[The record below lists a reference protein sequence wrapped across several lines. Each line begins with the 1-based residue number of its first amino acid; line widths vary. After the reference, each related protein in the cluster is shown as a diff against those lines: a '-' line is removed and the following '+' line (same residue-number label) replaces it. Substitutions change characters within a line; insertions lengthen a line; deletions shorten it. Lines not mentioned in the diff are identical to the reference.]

1 MNRSLAKLLSMLEDG
16 NPSGAASECDLFG
29 FAYAPDMFQYEQ
41 ADIDL
46 LALYF
51 SGGFDSSYLSGPAR
65 RLFELSFNAFDL
77 LLHAWLSELPVEK
90 ETVRFGRR
98 VLAAAEGAAAAEQKS
113 LAEYAAADRG
123 DSDTLA
129 VLSAAYK
136 VQYEIDKMRGLLR
149 FIPQNDVYAARCAPD
164 HFVLPALARHF
175 SARFGETSWAITDEK
190 RGLCLSRVPPAPAM
204 LVRDT
209 EGAQGAG
216 GAQDSG
222 GGEWEELWRHYHST
236 VNNEQR
242 NNPGLQRRFMPKRY
256 WKYLPEM

>member
-1 MNRSLAKLLSMLEDG
+1 MNRSLAKLFSMLEDG
-16 NPSGAASECDLFG
+16 IPVGAGASECDLFG
-29 FAYAPDMFQYEQ
+29 LAYAPDIFQYEQ

-46 LALYF
+46 LVLYF
-51 SGGFDSSYLSGPAR
+51 SDGFDSSYLSGPVR

-77 LLHAWLSELPVEK
+77 FLHAWLSELPVEK
-90 ETVRFGRR
+90 ETVRFGKR
-98 VLAAAEGAAAAEQKS
+98 VLAVAEGAAASEQKS

-123 DSDTLA
+123 DPDTLA

-136 VQYEIDKMRGLLR
+136 VQYEIDRMRGLLR
-149 FIPQNDVYAARCAPD
+149 FIPRNDVYAARCAPD

-190 RGLCLSRVPPAPAM
+190 RGLCLSRVPPSPTKLA
-204 LVRDT
+204 RDT
-209 EGAQGAG
+209 EGAKDA
-216 GAQDSG
+216 G

-236 VNNEQR
+236 INNEQR
-242 NNPGLQRRFMPKRY
+242 NNPNLQRRFMPKRY

>member
-1 MNRSLAKLLSMLEDG
+1 MNRSLAKLFSMLEDG
-16 NPSGAASECDLFG
+16 NSAGASEDDLFG
-29 FAYAPDMFQYEQ
+29 LAYAPDVFQYEQ

-46 LALYF
+46 LVLYF
-51 SGGFDSSYLSGPAR
+51 SDGFDSSLLSGSAL

-77 LLHAWLSELPVEK
+77 FLHAWLSELPVEK
-90 ETVRFGRR
+90 ETVKFGKR
-98 VLAAAEGAAAAEQKS
+98 VLAAAEGAAITEQKS

-136 VQYEIDKMRGLLR
+136 VQYEIDRMRGLLR
-149 FIPQNDVYAARCAPD
+149 FVPQNGVYDAKCVYAARCAPD

-190 RGLCLSRVPPAPAM
+190 RGLCLSRVPPAPAK
-204 LVRDT
+204 LARDT
-209 EGAQGAG
+209 EGAQDA
-216 GAQDSG
+216 G

-236 VNNEQR
+236 INNEQR